1 MTTLSHHHYSLVNS
15 PHYVML
21 ARHFAIWEAIFDWF
35 SKYNVIMNLSIN
47 IYLKNIFIIYIFR
60 TVVVQYFTRREERDR
75 DDPFW
80 HTGTGWQL
88 DHSQDDLG
96 LIELQFPFRCSQ
108 HSDQFKIRGE
118 LTNRLNEDSDY
129 VYQEWELRMFH
140 PFLLQCQGFSL
151 ATICLFF
158 SQ

>member
-1 MTTLSHHHYSLVNS
+1 
-15 PHYVML
+15 ML
-21 ARHFAIWEAIFDWF
+21 FVPDILQFGKLFLIDLA
-35 SKYNVIMNLSIN
+35 SITSSWTCP
-47 IYLKNIFIIYIFR
+47 LIFISKIFSIYIFR
-60 TVVVQYFTRREERDR
+60 TVVVQYFTRREEEDR

-129 VYQEWELRMFH
+129 VYQECSIPFCSNVKVFH
-140 PFLLQCQGFSL
+140 WPPFVCSFHNKCQNQRAQLSSDGFL
-151 ATICLFF
+151 AR
-158 SQ
+158 